1 LIDQTTVEK
10 YFILIGER
18 RMSEAER
25 ELQTIREKS
34 DSSQWEKGYM
44 KALEGLLLTQK
55 SASDKYIYLARVNLN
70 EESAK
75 KLKMEFAEHASNELH
90 GEYDRGYFKALSDYV
105 DVVERNALWNNK
117 VAPSTQAE
125 ADIEDTGETESPQY
139 GKSV

>member
-1 LIDQTTVEK
+1 LIHQAAVEK

-34 DSSQWEKGYM
+34 DNSQWEKGYM

-55 SASDKYIYLARVNLN
+55 STSDKYIYLARFNMN

-75 KLKMEFAEHASNELH
+75 KLKMEFTEHASNELH
-90 GEYDRGYFKALSDYV
+90 GEYDRGYFKALSDYL
-105 DVVERNALWNNK
+105 DILERNALWNNK
-117 VAPSTQAE
+117 VAPTAQAE
-125 ADIEDTGETESPQY
+125 IEIEEKKETEPS
-139 GKSV
+139 

>member
-1 LIDQTTVEK
+1 LIDQTVVEK

-18 RMSEAER
+18 RISEAER

-55 SASDKYIYLARVNLN
+55 SASDKYIYLARINLN

-75 KLKMEFAEHASNELH
+75 KLKMEFTKHASNELH

-105 DVVERNALWNNK
+105 DILEKNALWNNK
-117 VAPSTQAE
+117 VTPTAQAE
-125 ADIEDTGETESPQY
+125 IEIEEKKETEPP
-139 GKSV
+139 

>member
-1 LIDQTTVEK
+1 LIDQTVVEK

-34 DSSQWEKGYM
+34 DSSQWERGYM
-44 KALEGLLLTQK
+44 KALEGLVLTQK
-55 SASDKYIYLARVNLN
+55 SSSDKYIYLARLNLN
-70 EESAK
+70 EENAE
-75 KLKMEFAEHASNELH
+75 KLKMEFTKHASNELH

-117 VAPSTQAE
+117 VAPSNQAE
-125 ADIEDTGETESPQY
+125 VEIEETGEKESP
-139 GKSV
+139 

>member
-1 LIDQTTVEK
+1 LIDQAVVEK
-10 YFILIGER
+10 YYILIGER

-44 KALEGLLLTQK
+44 KALEGLVLTQK
-55 SASDKYIYLARVNLN
+55 SSSDKYIYLARLNLN
-70 EESAK
+70 EETSE
-75 KLKMEFAEHASNELH
+75 KLKMEFTKHASNELH

-117 VAPSTQAE
+117 VVPSNQAE
-125 ADIEDTGETESPQY
+125 AEIEETGEKEPP
-139 GKSV
+139 

>member
-1 LIDQTTVEK
+1 VIDQAAVEK

-18 RMSEAER
+18 RISEAER

-34 DSSQWEKGYM
+34 DNSQWEKGYM

-55 SASDKYIYLARVNLN
+55 SSSDKYIYLARVNLN

-75 KLKMEFAEHASNELH
+75 KLKTEFTQHASNELH

-105 DVVERNALWNNK
+105 DILERNALWNNK
-117 VAPSTQAE
+117 VAPTPQTGVEAE
-125 ADIEDTGETESPQY
+125 ETEGTEST
-139 GKSV
+139 